1 MKLKLNSF
9 NEFCERQVPPE
20 SLETH
25 FAAKFLRVQLP
36 SCVNRHSLQTR
47 KHISMRMFK
56 PRYLSFV
63 LLASAQIAHG
73 QTAPSAG
80 TQLQQLPLPPN
91 NAPLAPTLEF
101 KPVGSLDDA
110 SDTGARVRVA
120 ALDVTGQTVFTKA
133 ELLTATEF
141 TPGSDLTL
149 KQLRVLAARIAD
161 YYHARGYFV
170 AQAYLPAQ
178 DIQNGRVIIAVIEG
192 RYGKIDLRNTANI
205 STGTLAA
212 RLDGLGPG
220 DLVMAAPLE
229 RRLLLLSDIPGVHVT
244 ATLAPGSEAGTSDL
258 IVDAQRGPRFSGDIE
273 ADDGGARSTG
283 VYRFGGTINLNNPLG
298 AGDQFS
304 VRLLAS
310 DSGLAYGRASYQA
323 PIGNATL
330 GVAYAHLHYTLG
342 REFAALNG
350 SGTADIFSGYGR
362 YPLVRSRRADLY
374 ALGEANYKLLRDD
387 LGIVS
392 SHSDKRIAAG
402 TLGLAGDSRDDIGGG
417 GTNVF
422 SLGWTIGNLDI
433 RSPVERA
440 IDASTARS
448 AGGFKK
454 LQGSAARLQTAAG
467 PLSLYA
473 AIRWQY
479 AFNNLDS
486 SEKMEL
492 GGAYGVRAYPEG
504 EAFGD
509 TGYIV
514 TTEARLL
521 LGGQPSVLPGRF
533 ELTAFIE
540 TGGVRFAHDPWFSGP
555 NYARRS
561 GYGAGVNWTGPE
573 GILIRTSYA
582 RKLGTGPST
591 SAPDRSGRFWFQI
604 VKLF

>member
-1 MKLKLNSF
+1 MGL
-9 NEFCERQVPPE
+9 
-20 SLETH
+20 
-25 FAAKFLRVQLP
+25 
-36 SCVNRHSLQTR
+36 
-47 KHISMRMFK
+47 FK

-91 NAPLAPTLEF
+91 NAPLAPTFDF
-101 KPVGSLDDA
+101 KPVKSLDDG
-110 SDTGARVRVA
+110 SDTGVSVRVN
-120 ALDVTGQTVFTKA
+120 ALDVTGQTVFNKA
-133 ELLTATEF
+133 ELLAATQF
-141 TPGSDLTL
+141 TPGSAFTL
-149 KQLRVLAARIAD
+149 QQLRALAAKIAD

-178 DIQNGRVIIAVIEG
+178 DVQNGSVTIAVIEG
-192 RYGKIDLRNTANI
+192 RYGKVDLRNTASVSSNI
-205 STGTLAA
+205 LAA
-212 RLDGLGPG
+212 RLDGLDPG
-220 DLVMAAPLE
+220 DLIMAPPLE

-244 ATLAPGSEAGTSDL
+244 ATLSPGSEVGTSDL
-258 IVDAQRGPRFSGDIE
+258 LVDAQRGPRFSGDIE
-273 ADDGGARSTG
+273 TDNGGARSTG
-283 VYRFGGTINLNNPLG
+283 VYRFGGTLNLNNPLG
-298 AGDQFS
+298 FGDQFS
-304 VRLLAS
+304 VRMLTS
-310 DSGLAYGRASYQA
+310 EGGLAYGRASYQA

-330 GVAYAHLHYTLG
+330 GVAYAHLRYRLG
-342 REFAALNG
+342 REFAALDG

-362 YPLVRSRRADLY
+362 YPLIRSRRANLY
-374 ALGEANYKLLRDD
+374 ALGEADYKLLKDN
-387 LGIVS
+387 LGVVS
-392 SHSDKRIAAG
+392 SRSDKRVVAG
-402 TLGLAGDSRDDIGGG
+402 TLGLSGDSRDDVGGG
-417 GTNVF
+417 GANAF
-422 SLGWTIGNLDI
+422 SLSWTSGNLDI

-448 AGGFKK
+448 AGGFNKV
-454 LQGSAARLQTAAG
+454 QGSAARLQTVVG

-509 TGYIV
+509 TGYIA
-514 TTEARLL
+514 TAEARLM
-521 LGGQPSVLPGRF
+521 LGGQPNVLPGRF

-540 TGGVRFAHDPWFSGP
+540 TGGIQFAHDPWFTGS

-561 GYGAGVNWTGPE
+561 GYGAGVNWAGPE
-573 GILIRTSYA
+573 GLLIRTSYA
-582 RKLGTGPST
+582 RKLGTEPAT
-591 SAPDRSGRFWFQI
+591 SAPDHSGRFWFQI